1 MRRIDVLLIG
11 IGVFAVGG
19 GAYVLL
25 KVLGL
30 EAADAGIWS
39 QVILVLGLL
48 GWLASYV
55 FRAVTQQMT
64 YNQQVQEY
72 KDAVLQKQLE
82 ELSPEELAVLQ
93 AKIEAE
99 EGRSPDSPAD

>member
-11 IGVFAVGG
+11 VGVFALGG

-25 KVLGL
+25 KVMGL
-30 EAADAGIWS
+30 EATDAGIWS
-39 QVILVLGLL
+39 QVILFLALL
-48 GWLASYV
+48 GWLASYL

-64 YNQQVQEY
+64 YNRQVQDY

-82 ELSPEELAVLQ
+82 ELSPEELAALQ
-93 AKIEAE
+93 AQIEAE
-99 EGRSPDSPAD
+99 ETRSPDSLT

>member
-11 IGVFAVGG
+11 LGVFAAGG

-25 KVLGL
+25 KVVGL
-30 EAADAGIWS
+30 EATDAGIWS

-48 GWLASYV
+48 GWLASYL

-64 YNQQVQEY
+64 YNRQVQEY

-82 ELSPEELAVLQ
+82 ELSPEELAALQ
-93 AKIEAE
+93 AQIEAE
-99 EGRSPDSPAD
+99 EARSPDSPT

>member
-11 IGVFAVGG
+11 VGVFALGG

-25 KVLGL
+25 KVMGL
-30 EAADAGIWS
+30 EATDAGIWS
-39 QVILVLGLL
+39 QVILVLALL
-48 GWLASYV
+48 GWLASYL

-64 YNQQVQEY
+64 YNRQVQDY

-82 ELSPEELAVLQ
+82 ELSPEELAALQ
-93 AKIEAE
+93 AQIEAE
-99 EGRSPDSPAD
+99 ETRSPDSLT

>member
-11 IGVFAVGG
+11 VGVFAFGG

-30 EAADAGIWS
+30 EATDAGIWS
-39 QVILVLGLL
+39 QVILVLALL
-48 GWLASYV
+48 GWLASYL

-64 YNQQVQEY
+64 YNRQVQDY

-82 ELSPEELAVLQ
+82 ELSPEELAALQ
-93 AKIEAE
+93 AKIDAE
-99 EGRSPDSPAD
+99 ETRSPDSPA

>member
-11 IGVFAVGG
+11 VGVFALGG

-30 EAADAGIWS
+30 EATDAGIWS
-39 QVILVLGLL
+39 QVILVLALL
-48 GWLASYV
+48 GWLASYL

-64 YNQQVQEY
+64 YNRQVQDY

-82 ELSPEELAVLQ
+82 ELSPEELAALQ
-93 AKIEAE
+93 AQIEAE
-99 EGRSPDSPAD
+99 ETRSPDSLT